1 MEMMNDEG
9 QWIVLI
15 GFIVAISLFFLAI
28 VVSESTLV
36 GQTTSEAVLDF
47 SKANIQDL
55 AMKTRDLAVY
65 DNPAITS
72 QSGANVTIDI
82 QKLYSERKG
91 VIAIIDI
98 KDKDPFTRKG
108 NRNVTLHYND
118 GITSYDAY
126 QLDLITGL

>member
-1 MEMMNDEG
+1 MERLNDEG
-9 QWIVLI
+9 QWIVLM

-47 SKANIQDL
+47 SKADIQDL
-55 AMKTRDLAVY
+55 TLKTRNLAIF
-65 DNPAITS
+65 NAPIITS
-72 QSGANVTIDI
+72 QDGINVSFDI

-91 VIAIIDI
+91 VLVRIGIEDSMNPAPYS
-98 KDKDPFTRKG
+98 K
-108 NRNVTLHYND
+108 NVTLHYND

-126 QLDLITGL
+126 QLDYPTGI